1 MEAVTSS
8 MPPAGAAKSERC
20 VSMRPDV
27 QFPAPSSSAVMF
39 RWPLPST
46 ETFAVDE
53 EADSTSPVPQSAGP
67 PGELW
72 PVSSIQ
78 LADDGAVPEFPVK
91 VSCHTRF
98 QSGGGGVPPPLPP

>member
-1 MEAVTSS
+1 MVAVTSS
-8 MPPAGAAKSERC
+8 MPPAGAAKCERW
-20 VSMRPDV
+20 VSMRPEV
-27 QFPAPSSSAVMF
+27 QFPAPSSRAVMF

-67 PGELW
+67 PAELC

-78 LADDGAVPEFPVK
+78 LAEEGAVPAEPPK

-98 QSGGGGVPPPLPP
+98 QEGGGGVLPPL

>member
-1 MEAVTSS
+1 MVAVTSS
-8 MPPAGAAKSERC
+8 SPPAGAAKSERC

-27 QFPAPSSSAVMF
+27 QFPELSSRAVMF

-46 ETFAVDE
+46 ETFAVEE

-67 PGELW
+67 PAELW

-78 LADDGAVPEFPVK
+78 FDEDGAVPEVPPK
-91 VSCHTRF
+91 VSCQTRF
-98 QSGGGGVPPPLPP
+98 QFGGGGVLPPA